1 MPDDTP
7 ATPLDITLITGAAPA
22 NPAGDWVTVSEAVA
36 RTGKAERTVRRWVDE
51 GLLDSKRQAGRLLI
65 WMPATGA
72 APATDVISDRQDV
85 TREITLIERQTE
97 LIERLSRQQAELA
110 EQQAAPLRV
119 QIDARDA
126 TIREQAEELGK
137 LRAELA
143 AARRPWWRFWR

>member
-7 ATPLDITLITGAAPA
+7 ATPLDLTITTGAAPA

-65 WMPATGA
+65 WMPTTGT
-72 APATDVISDRQDV
+72 APATDVISDGQNA
-85 TREITLIERQTE
+85 TREIALIERQAE
-97 LIERLSRQQAELA
+97 LIERLSQRQAELA
-110 EQQAAPLRV
+110 EQQAAPLRA
-119 QIDARDA
+119 QLDERDA

-137 LRAELA
+137 LRAELE
-143 AARRPWWRFWR
+143 AARARRWWWW